1 MAEAPMEAPMGAPM
15 DAPLNTPMQSHMDGH
30 IGSMQGHMQVNPMGH
45 IPMQSMEHAPME
57 HTPLASQVPMEQAPM
72 EQTQMQ
78 QTMEQTQIEQA
89 PLEQQPST
97 TPGPSASSES
107 DTNNEKNPWAVA
119 SIYDFN
125 YFCCP
130 DCDHR
135 TQDKQQFVVHAAF
148 FHARVSS
155 KGYLDTVSRQ

>member
-1 MAEAPMEAPMGAPM
+1 MGFSWHSLTSTQESPEIESLK
-15 DAPLNTPMQSHMDGH
+15 PSLQSHLNDP
-30 IGSMQGHMQVNPMGH
+30 SMLEQ
-45 IPMQSMEHAPME
+45 
-57 HTPLASQVPMEQAPM
+57 TPLAQAPMEQAPM

-78 QTMEQTQIEQA
+78 QTMEQAQIEQA
-89 PLEQQPST
+89 PLEQQPSNN
-97 TPGPSASSES
+97 PGPSSES
-107 DTNNEKNPWAVA
+107 DANKEKNPWAVA

-148 FHARVSS
+148 FHARVS
-155 KGYLDTVSRQ
+155 LF

>member
-1 MAEAPMEAPMGAPM
+1 MAETPMEASMGAPM
-15 DAPLNTPMQSHMDGH
+15 DTPLNTPMQSHMDQH
-30 IGSMQGHMQVNPMGH
+30 IGAMQAHMQANQMGH
-45 IPMQSMEHAPME
+45 IPMQAMEHAPME
-57 HTPLASQVPMEQAPM
+57 QTPLAQAPMEQAPM

-78 QTMEQTQIEQA
+78 QTMEQAQIEQA
-89 PLEQQPST
+89 PLEQQSSNN
-97 TPGPSASSES
+97 PGPSSES
-107 DTNNEKNPWAVA
+107 DTNKEKNPWAVA

-148 FHARVSS
+148 FHARVS
-155 KGYLDTVSRQ
+155 LF